1 MRLGKLLS
9 VGEAAD
15 DQNVT
20 PAQAEPQ
27 PTAEKS
33 STEIPEPAVAVR
45 VRLTNPRLW
54 MPAFSVKV
62 FTATEKK

>member
-33 STEIPEPAVAVR
+33 STEIPEPAVAV
-45 VRLTNPRLW
+45 
-54 MPAFSVKV
+54 PADR
-62 FTATEKK
+62 